1 MLLRRLEDAVGLFSS
16 VRGSLV
22 GVGMTAYSR
31 IIPSR
36 LCRPYHIVALR
47 KTRDLPALRR
57 RAEIFCLE
65 EAVGRPVRESDFN
78 SARLLLHPL
87 TQRYLQK
94 LPDPKYLLL
103 YQSYPELEDLARR
116 EGWTLLA
123 NPARIR
129 IEVGERDFFHALI
142 EELRLNGIPGHM
154 VPIGEM
160 WSRGYRYWAGR
171 LGPRLV
177 IQLPEVR
184 QGGGKGTFFISSE
197 TEFQALRERLGRG
210 IWRGSQ
216 LETASIRTFIEGTP
230 ASLALCITERG
241 ILVSG
246 LQRQL
251 IDLPYTGGIPENG
264 VFCGHSW
271 GEVSW
276 PHAVSEEAF
285 SQTSAIGGFLMRMG
299 YRGILG
305 IDLMIDRVD
314 GRVYPVEINPRFT
327 GAFPMLSQLHMQRG
341 LIPMDAFHIMEF
353 MDVSYETEILALN
366 AGYREPVRGGHLILF
381 LMGGGKG
388 AAVPGLRGG
397 LYESAA
403 EGGDAFYVG
412 EAVGYDEILNQRQFI
427 IIDGPPDGEVG
438 SDDSLYRLCRLLF
451 PRPLTES
458 DGGISR
464 SALRTAEWVHHK
476 IVAWR

>member
-1 MLLRRLEDAVGLFSS
+1 MLLRHLEDAVGLFSS

-31 IIPSR
+31 FIPSY

-65 EAVGRPVRESDFN
+65 EEIGRSVRESDFN
-78 SARLLLHPL
+78 STSLLSHPL
-87 TQRYLQK
+87 TQGYLQK

-103 YQSYPELEDLARR
+103 YQSYPELEDLAGR
-116 EGWTLLA
+116 EGWNLLA
-123 NPARIR
+123 NPARMR
-129 IEVGERDFFHALI
+129 LEVGERGFFRALI
-142 EELRLNGIPGHM
+142 EELCLNRIPGDM

-160 WSRGYRYWAGR
+160 WSRGYRHWAGK
-171 LGPRLV
+171 LGTKLA

-197 TEFQALRERLGRG
+197 PGFRALRERLGRG
-210 IWRGSQ
+210 IWRGSR

-230 ASLALCITERG
+230 ASLALCVTKRG

-251 IDLPYTGGIPENG
+251 IDLSYTWGLPENG

-271 GEVSW
+271 GEPSW
-276 PHAVSEEAF
+276 PLAVSEEAL
-285 SQTSAIGGFLMRMG
+285 SQASTIGGFLMRRG

-305 IDLMIDRVD
+305 IDLIIDRVD
-314 GRVYPVEINPRFT
+314 GRVYPVELNPRFT

-341 LIPMDAFHIMEF
+341 LIPLDAFHIMEF
-353 MDVSYETEILALN
+353 MGLSHETEILALN

-381 LMGGGKG
+381 LMAGGKS
-388 AAVPGLRGG
+388 ARVPGLRGG

-403 EGGDAFYVG
+403 EGGNARYLG
-412 EAVGYDEILNQRQFI
+412 EAVDYDEIRNERQFI
-427 IIDGPPDGEVG
+427 ITDGPPDGEVG
-438 SDDSLYRLCRLLF
+438 SDDPLYRLCRLLF
-451 PRPLTES
+451 ACPLTEP
-458 DGGISR
+458 DGGVSG
-464 SALRTAEWVHHK
+464 SALRTAEWVHRM
-476 IVAWR
+476 ILE